1 MVKPIIDL
9 LDLLP
14 GWLYALIVAGALAWG
29 GAQTWRVHSLKSD
42 IASIKQA
49 QAEALAAAEKAAR
62 EETDRLQRIK
72 DEAIAEA
79 EKRARANA
87 DAAGRAQSELVRL
100 RNILA
105 SASNSADPACKTAAD
120 RAAAVS
126 AVFGECS
133 TELVE
138 MGRRADAHA
147 SDLRT
152 FYDAWPANADF
163 QKRLEAFTKQLKGN
177 RP

>member
-1 MVKPIIDL
+1 MKPILDL

-14 GWLYALIVAGALAWG
+14 GWLWAAICAGALGWG

-42 IASIKQA
+42 IAAIKQA
-49 QAEALAAAEKAAR
+49 QAEAVAAAEKAAR
-62 EETDRLQRIK
+62 EESDRLQGVK
-72 DEAIAEA
+72 DAAIAEA
-79 EKRARANA
+79 EKRAATNA
-87 DAAGRAQSELVRL
+87 AAAGRAQSELVRL

-105 SASNSADPACKTAAD
+105 AASNSTDPACKAAAD
-120 RAAAVS
+120 RAAAIS
-126 AVFGECS
+126 TVFGECS

-163 QKRLEAFTKQLKGN
+163 QKRLDAFTQQLKGN

>member
-1 MVKPIIDL
+1 VKPILDL
-9 LDLLP
+9 LDLIP

-42 IASIKQA
+42 VAAIKQA

-62 EETDRLQRIK
+62 EETDRLQGVK
-72 DEAIAEA
+72 DAAIAEA
-79 EKRARANA
+79 EKRAATNA
-87 DAAGRAQSELVRL
+87 AAAGRAQSELVRL
-100 RNILA
+100 RNILSA
-105 SASNSADPACKTAAD
+105 ASNSADPACKAAAD
-120 RAAAVS
+120 RAAAI
-126 AVFGECS
+126 GELLGTCS
-133 TELVE
+133 ERYTDVA
-138 MGRRADAHA
+138 GKADAHA

-163 QKRLEAFTKQLKGN
+163 QKRLDAFTQQLKGN

>member
-1 MVKPIIDL
+1 MKPILDL
-9 LDLLP
+9 FELLP

-87 DAAGRAQSELVRL
+87 AAAGRAQSELARL
-100 RNILA
+100 RNLLSKVPA
-105 SASNSADPACKTAAD
+105 DSADPACKAAAD
-120 RAAAVS
+120 RAAAI
-126 AVFGECS
+126 GELLGTCS
-133 TELVE
+133 ERYTDVA
-138 MGRRADAHA
+138 GKADAHA
-147 SDLRT
+147 LDAKKL
-152 FYDAWPANADF
+152 YDAWPANADF
-163 QKRLEAFTKQLKGN
+163 QKRLDAFTQQLKGN

>member
-1 MVKPIIDL
+1 MKPILDL

-14 GWLYALIVAGALAWG
+14 GWLYALIVAGALGWG
-29 GAQTWRVHSLKSD
+29 GAQTWRVHSIKSD

-105 SASNSADPACKTAAD
+105 SASNSADPACKAAAD

-152 FYDAWPANADF
+152 FHDAWPRTFD
-163 QKRLEAFTKQLKGN
+163 EAMTLQLQTMKGN
-177 RP
+177 AK

>member
-1 MVKPIIDL
+1 MRAITDL
-9 LDLLP
+9 LDIVP
-14 GWLYALIVAGALAWG
+14 GWLYALIVAGALGWG

-42 IASIKQA
+42 VASIKQA
-49 QAEALAAAEKAAR
+49 QAEAVAAAEKAAR
-62 EETDRLQRIK
+62 EETDRLQGVK
-72 DEAIAEA
+72 DAAIAEA
-79 EKRARANA
+79 EKRAATNA
-87 DAAGRAQSELVRL
+87 AAAGRAQSELARL
-100 RNILA
+100 RNLLSKIPA
-105 SASNSADPACKTAAD
+105 DSADPACKAAAD

-163 QKRLEAFTKQLKGN
+163 QKRLDAFTQQLKGN

>member
-1 MVKPIIDL
+1 MKPILDL

-14 GWLYALIVAGALAWG
+14 GWLYALIVAGALGWG

-72 DEAIAEA
+72 DEAIAES

-87 DAAGRAQSELVRL
+87 DAAGRAQSELARL
-100 RNILA
+100 RNILSA
-105 SASNSADPACKTAAD
+105 ASNSAEPACKAAAD
-120 RAAAVS
+120 RAAAI
-126 AVFGECS
+126 GELLGTCS
-133 TELVE
+133 ERYTDVA
-138 MGRRADAHA
+138 GKADAHA

-163 QKRLEAFTKQLKGN
+163 QKRLDAFTQQLKGN

>member
-1 MVKPIIDL
+1 MKPILDL
-9 LDLLP
+9 LDLIP
-14 GWLYALIVAGALAWG
+14 GWLYALIVAGALGWG

-62 EETDRLQRIK
+62 EETDRLQGVK
-72 DEAIAEA
+72 DAAIAEA

-87 DAAGRAQSELVRL
+87 AAAGRAKSELVRL

-105 SASNSADPACKTAAD
+105 AASNSTDPACKAAAD

-163 QKRLEAFTKQLKGN
+163 QKRLDAFTQQLKGN